1 MAVTSG
7 FYNSVSGDRKYN
19 ALQMSSIFDGIIED
33 GVYSTIGD
41 HFSVTAG
48 TGNTV
53 IVGTGRAWFNHTW
66 TLNDADYP
74 VILEPSEVVLNRYD
88 AIVIEVNGS
97 NAVRGNS
104 IKVIKGTPG
113 SSPSKPSLAKGDNN
127 IWQHPLAYV
136 YVPAGSS
143 SISQSNIEYVVGK
156 SECPFVVAAVQSV
169 NIDALVAQWQNEFDT
184 WFDNL
189 EIQLSGD
196 VAGNLQNQIN
206 QKVDKGNV
214 IDNLEDL
221 VANQANGMIAGAL
234 AVSKLI
240 SNLSGIGQVA
250 EVGNYGEWNLPT
262 SVYYQIGNKTQVV
275 NNAYYQTSTENSI
288 ITIKQAGIYLVTFNT
303 KCVISSERGTIWTRL
318 TKNNAEMETMQNN
331 GNTGYIGVAYSK
343 VVKLD
348 AGDKINAYMSATG
361 TIKSTGYDSLSVV
374 RISA

>member
-74 VILEPSEVVLNRYD
+74 VTLEPSEVVLNRYD

-104 IKVIKGTPG
+104 IRVIKGTPG

-169 NIDALVAQWQNEFDT
+169 NIDALVAQWQDEFDT

-189 EIQLSGD
+189 EHQLSGD

-206 QKVDKGNV
+206 QKADKANI
-214 IDNLEDL
+214 IDDL
-221 VANQANGMIAGAL
+221 DDLLANQANGMIAGAK
-234 AVSKLI
+234 A
-240 SNLSGIGQVA
+240 VA
-250 EVGNYGEWNLPT
+250 ELNGKLYNVSSDEMVVGKWVDGRNIYRKYIAFGQLNAASPMKKPHKITNIDRCIHIYGSARDTSIDSRYTVPLPFV
-262 SVYYQIGNKTQVV
+262 SILSASENINVGVDKENIQVYFTGDKKRYS
-275 NNAYYQTSTENSI
+275 AMI
-288 ITIKQAGIYLVTFNT
+288 IIEYIKQ
-303 KCVISSERGTIWTRL
+303 S
-318 TKNNAEMETMQNN
+318 
-331 GNTGYIGVAYSK
+331 
-343 VVKLD
+343 D
-348 AGDKINAYMSATG
+348 A
-361 TIKSTGYDSLSVV
+361 
-374 RISA
+374 